1 MKISKEMISLAET
14 VMQAMALEGTVR
26 EVVQSYQCAILQAHR
41 WPPSAEFANYPSIP
55 KVILEPKHT
64 YLLDQ
69 EHATEY
75 SAQCDS
81 ARKAAGLGVIK
92 EGNCPLLEAESM
104 RFRAENALLAEVS
117 KLPGLGRIDAS
128 RHVMSLEQRKQAL
141 DLTLRLTAPFVRDAR
156 EQIERIMRNAAS
168 AHA

>member
-26 EVVQSYQCAILQAHR
+26 EVVEGYQRAILQAHR
-41 WPPSAEFANYPSIP
+41 WPPAEEFANYPSIP

-64 YLLDQ
+64 YLLGQ
-69 EHATEY
+69 EHATQY
-75 SAQCDS
+75 YAQCDD

-92 EGNCPLLEAESM
+92 EGNCPLIEAESL

-117 KLPGLGRIDAS
+117 KLPGLGRIDAT
-128 RHVMSLEQRKQAL
+128 RHTMSLEQRKQAV
-141 DLTLRLTAPFVRDAR
+141 DLTLRLTAPYVSDAR
-156 EQIERIMRNAAS
+156 EQIERIMRNAS